1 MNLAS
6 PGVELLGRAG
16 PFELAA
22 DARVVQKLMREVC
35 REIREIADRVREDLG
50 PIDP

>member
-6 PGVELLGRAG
+6 PGVELLGHAG

-35 REIREIADRVREDLG
+35 RIREIADRVREDLG